1 MAKFNNKCLED
12 ISGGCING
20 VSLSET
26 LLNITNKLDELTAKV
41 EGLSGPSTT
50 VNTQGISSTTKL
62 LSPQTSSLVP
72 NTAIDFSITKSSTQK
87 NTFQYDLSNVTRA
100 GNQVN
105 KVSVVGTGG
114 GAVLFN
120 SDADVNGFELP
131 STLVGSVDIK
141 VELATEGGIVM
152 LSKTIPVSSTT
163 PGSFK
168 VNMDALDT
176 TSVVSTTLE
185 TQLNAQESEILN
197 LKNQVQTLMDQT
209 STTIS

>member
-26 LLNITNKLDELTAKV
+26 LLNITKKLDELTAKV

-120 SDADVNGFELP
+120 SNADVNGFELP
-131 STLVGSVDIK
+131 STSVGSVDIK

-197 LKNQVQTLMDQT
+197 LKNQVQTLMNQI
-209 STTIS
+209 STVIS